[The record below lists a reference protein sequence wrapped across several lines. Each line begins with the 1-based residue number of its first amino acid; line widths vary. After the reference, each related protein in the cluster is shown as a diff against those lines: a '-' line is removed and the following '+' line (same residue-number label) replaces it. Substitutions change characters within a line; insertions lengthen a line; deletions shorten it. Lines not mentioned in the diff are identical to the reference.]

1 MPGPPVLD
9 TAIVVGSLA
18 YGESDRIVRLLLPTR
33 GRVSALAR
41 GARGSR
47 RRFQGAIDLG
57 NRMDVEVRK
66 GRGDLWSLTGV
77 TLVDARL
84 HVREDHVRLALLAYL
99 CEVAGALA
107 AEEHAEPTLFGLL
120 DTALTVLDHA
130 TAMPTA
136 AFRLGFEAKALTF
149 AGFAP
154 ALQICVACERPL
166 EGALL
171 LRPDGAATHAD
182 CPGSGLAVSAAWV
195 ADVELCRRTPLREL
209 VDRELPSGPAWALS
223 HAIEAHTERGLKS
236 RSFLQQ
242 SEGPSV
248 APAGTAP

>member
-47 RRFQGAIDLG
+47 RRFQGVVDLG
-57 NRMDVEVRK
+57 NRIDVEVRK
-66 GRGDLWSLTGV
+66 GRGELWSLTAA

-84 HVREDHVRLALLAYL
+84 HVRADHVRLALLAYL

-130 TAMPTA
+130 TAMPSA
-136 AFRLGFEAKALTF
+136 AFRVGFEAKALTF

-154 ALQICVACERPL
+154 SLQLCVACGRPL
-166 EGALL
+166 EGALV

-182 CPGSGLAVSAAWV
+182 CPGSGAAVTSSWV
-195 ADVELCRRTPLREL
+195 AEVEHCRRTPLREL
-209 VDRELPSGPAWALS
+209 VDPALPSGPAWALS

-236 RSFLQQ
+236 RAFLQQ
-242 SEGPSV
+242 TEEPPV
-248 APAGTAP
+248 AFPGDAP

>member
-18 YGESDRIVRLLLPTR
+18 YGESDRIVRLLMPTR

-47 RRFQGAIDLG
+47 RRFQGAVDLG
-57 NRMDVEVRK
+57 NRIDVEVRK
-66 GRGDLWSLTGV
+66 GRGELWSLGSV

-84 HVREDHVRLALLAYL
+84 HVRADHPRLALLAYL

-107 AEEHAEPTLFGLL
+107 TEEHAEPTLFGLL

-130 TAMPTA
+130 TAMPTP
-136 AFRLGFEAKALTF
+136 AFRIGFEAKALTF

-154 ALQICVACERPL
+154 SLQVCVVCGRPL
-166 EGALL
+166 EGPLL
-171 LRPDGAATHAD
+171 LRPDGAAMHAD
-182 CPGSGLAVSAAWV
+182 CPGTGIAVSAAWV
-195 ADVELCRRTPLREL
+195 ADVELCRRTPLRDL
-209 VDRELPSGPAWALS
+209 VDRVLPSGPAWALS

-236 RSFLQQ
+236 RAFLQQ
-242 SEGPSV
+242 SEEPPP
-248 APAGTAP
+248 AP